1 MGNEKLLRTIF
12 TVAAAAVLVTLP
24 LFAGQ
29 YTITTCLRIMHFGL
43 LAISVGF
50 LIGQGG
56 MVSFSQ
62 TAFFGFTG
70 YVIGLLGLERG
81 LPFPLPELIGLAGVI
96 VTAALLGMVALRA
109 YKIVFLMIT
118 LAIGQIFWAFAQQN
132 TTLLHGWAGIRGI
145 RPPVVLGIDFQNPTY
160 LYWAGLVIVSL
171 AIFLLWRITKSPFGL
186 ALNGIRES
194 PRRMAALGY
203 PVYWLRLIAFVIAA
217 FYAGL
222 GGILAVYTS
231 GIITPTAIQLSRT
244 IWILL
249 MVILGGASYFWGP
262 VVGTIIGVWLDV
274 IISGITGRYNTIIGI
289 IFVIVV
295 LFSPNGILGL
305 IDSVRQNQ
313 KFSRLRKYLF
323 PNASPG
329 KQNRDPYERR

>member
-1 MGNEKLLRTIF
+1 MRDKKLFRTIF
-12 TVAAAAVLVTLP
+12 ILAAAVFLISLP

-29 YTITTCLRIMHFGL
+29 YTITTFLRIIHFGL
-43 LAISVGF
+43 LAVSVGF

-56 MVSFSQ
+56 MVSFTQ
-62 TAFFGFTG
+62 TAFFGFTA
-70 YVIGLLGLERG
+70 YTVGLLGLERG
-81 LPFPLPELIGLAGVI
+81 LPFPLPEILGLAGVV

-132 TTLLHGWAGIRGI
+132 TSLLHGWAGIRGI
-145 RPPVVLGIDFQNPTY
+145 RPPVVFGIDFQNPTY
-160 LYWAGLVIVSL
+160 LYWAGLVIMAL
-171 AIFLLWRITKSPFGL
+171 ALWALWRITKSPFGL
-186 ALNGIRES
+186 ALNGIREN

-249 MVILGGASYFWGP
+249 MVILGGATYFWGP
-262 VVGTIIGVWLDV
+262 ITGTIIGVWLDV

-305 IDSVRQNQ
+305 IDSIR
-313 KFSRLRKYLF
+313 KGKKLSRLKKYLF

-329 KQNRDPYERR
+329 K